1 MTKQE
6 QGIQKIWELLLEDL
20 SYYEASEEA
29 VKLQIVLPL
38 LNALG
43 WNTLNPKEVK
53 HNYITDEGIPLTA
66 LCINGDPILILEI
79 KKLGSDIS
87 QPENIKQI
95 ARYCFSEGIKYGLL
109 TNGRFWLLFK
119 AFEEGKRIGDRIIWA
134 ADLQNSSTFKAFN
147 AIKRASIENFDSLF
161 SEIKHPDDEFK
172 EVIASM
178 QKAPERVENL
188 TSAPLTEID
197 SALPID
203 DFTKFYVL
211 LLLYEGPSH
220 GYGIMAKYH
229 KRTGRSLSAGTLYP
243 FLQYLESKGLLY
255 SQDKSTGRRPRK
267 EYSLTVVGRKESQ
280 RLFDRFTAITAAAFQ
295 SNIQVCA
302 SCGCKVYEG
311 AHFEVINGAKRAFC
325 CSHCA
330 NAYQRQLDGDTGE

>member
-1 MTKQE
+1 MTEQE
-6 QGIQKIWELLLEDL
+6 IQRIWHLLLEDL

-29 VKLQIVLPL
+29 VKLQIVLPF

-53 HNYITDEGIPLTA
+53 HNCVTDEGIPAVA
-66 LCINGDPILILEI
+66 LCINDNPIMALEI
-79 KKLGSDIS
+79 KKLGLDIS
-87 QPENIKQI
+87 HPEIIKQI
-95 ARYCFSEGIKYGLL
+95 ARHCFSEGITYGLL
-109 TNGRFWLLFK
+109 TNGRFWLLVK
-119 AFEEGKRIGDRIIWA
+119 AFEEGTRIGDRILWA

-147 AIKRASIENFDSLF
+147 TIKRANIKNFDSF
-161 SEIKHPDDEFK
+161 FDKIKYPADEFN
-172 EVIASM
+172 EVIAAM
-178 QKAPERVENL
+178 QKTADTIGNL
-188 TSAPLTEID
+188 TDASLTEID

-211 LLLYEGPSH
+211 LLLYEAPSH

-229 KRTGRSLSAGTLYP
+229 KRTGHSLSAGTLYP
-243 FLQYLESKGLLY
+243 FLQYLESKGLLR

-280 RLFDRFTAITAAAFQ
+280 RLFDRFASITAAAFQ

-311 AHFEVINGAKRAFC
+311 AHLEVINGVKLAFC
-325 CSHCA
+325 CHHCA
-330 NAYQRQLDGDTGE
+330 NAYQRQLGGRTGE